1 MTVFHQNCWRRRP
14 LILAAALKA
23 AGWSLAI
30 VLSRRHTG
38 RALREIGER
47 CGGSDYAAVSQAQ
60 HRMEMT
66 LRHTPRLAATANDPH
81 LLFEVEGFSVKPE
94 EK

>member
-1 MTVFHQNCWRRRP
+1 
-14 LILAAALKA
+14 
-23 AGWSLAI
+23 
-30 VLSRRHTG
+30 
-38 RALREIGER
+38 
-47 CGGSDYAAVSQAQ
+47 
-60 HRMEMT
+60 MEMT